1 MNLTTGAIL
10 RRITE
15 ADLSA
20 ASHKLATIILDGMA
34 WKDGY
39 NGLERGTAAF
49 TLAHLAEK
57 MGMSRQHLTA
67 LLAELAASTLELV
80 RWKPNG
86 KFAPWL
92 FRFGA
97 GEEVAGLQ
105 DVVSATG
112 DTSLSRESKNKTI
125 FVGQIDMDE
134 SANVFRTC
142 WAELIKKAKTALPC
156 WNVDTQAIW
165 ERFIAFNRARGNAR
179 VPAGYL
185 LGFMRRWRTSSSST
199 APISA
204 SEPEPLAKEDPSM
217 QELHDQIRAAPSFN
231 RQFHASDLCRLI
243 GQAAYDARVLDVVRR
258 FGCPRFAAILAV
270 HGRAVLAGEIPR

>member
-1 MNLTTGAIL
+1 VKDPFNRQSILPERIFVPYRLASSRQDDTPMNLTTGAIL

-20 ASHKLATIILDGMA
+20 ASHKLATIILDGIA

-39 NGLERGTAAF
+39 NGLARGTAAF
-49 TLAHLAEK
+49 TLAHLADK

-97 GEEVAGLQ
+97 AEEDAFLP
-105 DVVSATG
+105 DVVSSTG
-112 DTSLSRESKNKTI
+112 DTSLSRDSKNKTI
-125 FVGQIDMDE
+125 FAGRIEINTKASVYQ
-134 SANVFRTC
+134 TP
-142 WAELIKKAKTALPC
+142 WTELIKVAESSLAC

-165 ERFIAFNRARGNAR
+165 DRFVSFNRARENAV
-179 VPAGYL
+179 VPAGFL
-185 LGFMRRWRTSSSST
+185 LGFMRRWRTS
-199 APISA
+199 P
-204 SEPEPLAKEDPSM
+204 
-217 QELHDQIRAAPSFN
+217 
-231 RQFHASDLCRLI
+231 
-243 GQAAYDARVLDVVRR
+243 DA
-258 FGCPRFAAILAV
+258 LAV
-270 HGRAVLAGEIPR
+270 E